1 MEMARLRQEARK
13 HASSSSFYPPARP
26 ASAKPE
32 AIAALAG
39 SAPAVQHSAR
49 DATTATLPPPR
60 VIVFGS
66 AAMDLTSHSAHPLS
80 PRSTTPGSI
89 YLTPGGVGRNIAE
102 AAQNLLPP
110 NAVMLVSPLGTD
122 APDVP
127 DAVGKMLLLEMKEA
141 GMRTD
146 GLVLLTGERSAA
158 CSLVLEGDKD
168 LVNGVADMGIVERLT
183 ADVVSREVLWLIGLG
198 AESAGGRSNRQA
210 PAEADCLRLQPT
222 RGGSAIDP
230 DNRAKGAHTK

>member
-1 MEMARLRQEARK
+1 MVTYWLLISDIKLIENNARVGAAVAVEMARLRQEAKK

-26 ASAKPE
+26 APAQAQP
-32 AIAALAG
+32 IAALAA
-39 SAPAVQHSAR
+39 S
-49 DATTATLPPPR
+49 ATTVQTPSSDTNTLPLPPPS
-60 VIVFGS
+60 VVVFGS

-122 APDVP
+122 SPDSP
-127 DAVGKMLLLEMKEA
+127 DAVGKMLLLEMKGA

-146 GLVLLTGERSAA
+146 GLILLSGERSAA
-158 CSLVLEGDKD
+158 CSLVLEGDAD
-168 LVNGVADMGIVERLT
+168 LVNGVADMGIVERLSVE
-183 ADVVSREVLWLIGLG
+183 VVSV
-198 AESAGGRSNRQA
+198 AG
-210 PAEADCLRLQPT
+210 T
-222 RGGSAIDP
+222 
-230 DNRAKGAHTK
+230 